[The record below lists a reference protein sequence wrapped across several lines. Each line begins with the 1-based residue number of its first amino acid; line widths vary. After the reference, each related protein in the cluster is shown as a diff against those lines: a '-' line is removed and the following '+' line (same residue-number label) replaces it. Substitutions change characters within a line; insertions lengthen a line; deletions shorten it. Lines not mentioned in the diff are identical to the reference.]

1 MQKSFK
7 TKLLVACIGSLFLAS
22 NVQGANRKEEIKIP
36 IQLKEK
42 RIKELEKIA
51 DEKISDEDYPDYSKK
66 ELLEIIEKMNFE
78 EEVVNGKFAN
88 ENIKKQYR
96 TIQVSTNPSENF
108 QVLNLAPNFSTTL
121 IFVDKLGNPWTIEK
135 FIVGSSENYYPEIQ
149 DTNIITFTPKIKAD
163 NSNLTVIFKNGDVNT
178 AISFNL
184 NINNEVVDFISE
196 ITIDGYGDN
205 SPKETEVTHINTN
218 ETLGN
223 NKLLYLSKNEQTFM
237 SEMIANTLPEGFKEM
252 YAYGTDGKLKEDY
265 RVFYKDGEKFLYVRT
280 IHEIVSPDVT
290 KQRNGIDKNIKIL
303 KIPYT
308 TSLITREFGMANQIY
323 IKNK

>member
-22 NVQGANRKEEIKIP
+22 SVQGANRKEEIKIP

-42 RIKELEKIA
+42 RIKELERIA

-78 EEVVNGKFAN
+78 EEFVNGKFAN

-149 DTNIITFTPKIKAD
+149 DVNIITFTPKIKAD

-252 YAYGTDGKLKEDY
+252 YAYGTNGKLKEDY
-265 RVFYKDGEKFLYVRT
+265 RVFYQDGEKFLYVRT